1 MKRIFLFISL
11 SLVSLSYCMAQE
23 DNSTKISA
31 EEYFSTAEPEIVFD
45 NESPFKDIFLPS
57 PQVRSKDNIIWTK
70 TVWRLIDLREQFN
83 FPLYYPTQE
92 SNGRKNLFSTIFDLV
107 LEQNIT
113 PYKYTEDKEDF
124 TEGSVLNLE
133 KVIENAQL
141 TDATEISQNEAG
153 DSIFTVNPIDIP
165 SDMVYKFYIKEVW
178 YYDALESCM
187 KFKIIS
193 IAPLLDYTDIDGN
206 NQTTVLFWID
216 FDELRPFLAKQP
228 VVINNKNSM
237 ASISY
242 DDLFQKR
249 RFIGHIY
256 KEDNIQNRS
265 ILQYCDTPEE
275 VRREQQR
282 IENEILNFEFD
293 LWEF

>member
-1 MKRIFLFISL
+1 MKRFIIISL
-11 SLVSLSYCMAQE
+11 SLLSLSYCIAQNEANTSTTSE
-23 DNSTKISA
+23 DI
-31 EEYFSTAEPEIVFD
+31 FGQFEPELVFD
-45 NESPFKDIFLPS
+45 GESPFDQILLPN
-57 PQVRSKDNIIWTK
+57 PQLRSMDNILWK
-70 TVWRLIDLREQFN
+70 NTVWRLIDLREQFN

-92 SNGRKNLFSTIFDLV
+92 SNGRKNLFLTIFDLV
-107 LEQNIT
+107 LDGKVT
-113 PYKYTEDKEDF
+113 AYKYEETQELFIPEKEMSI
-124 TEGSVLNLE
+124 G
-133 KVIENAQL
+133 KVIEKAQL
-141 TDATEISQNEAG
+141 SSAAVVEFDANG
-153 DSIFTVNPIDIP
+153 DSTFIVNPVDIP
-165 SDMVYKFYIKEVW
+165 SDMVFKFYIKEIW

-193 IAPLLDYTDIDGN
+193 IAPLLDYFDTN
-206 NQTTVLFWID
+206 NQKQTTVLFWIP
-216 FDELRPFLAKQP
+216 FDKLRPHLAKQP

-249 RFIGHIY
+249 RFMGHIY
-256 KEDNIQNRS
+256 KEDNVQNRT
-265 ILQYCDTPEE
+265 ILQYCTTPEE